1 MKKKGGKLKWIV
13 IIVIVIAAIS
23 MATKGGNNDSSTG
36 NTESNTASS
45 EKKDTKK
52 SEKKKIEYKNV
63 SASELMKALEDNA
76 AAASDKY
83 KGKYLRITGR
93 VSTIDSDCKYITVL
107 PGDDEYAII
116 GIQCNTQNDKQKN
129 DVKKLSKDKKIVV
142 KGKCTDVGEVMGYSL
157 DIDAMAQ

>member
-1 MKKKGGKLKWIV
+1 MKKKGSKLKWIV

-93 VSTIDSDCKYITVL
+93 VSTIDSDCKYIMVL
-107 PGDDEYAII
+107 EY
-116 GIQCNTQNDKQKN
+116 K
-129 DVKKLSKDKKIVV
+129 
-142 KGKCTDVGEVMGYSL
+142 
-157 DIDAMAQ
+157 

>member
-1 MKKKGGKLKWIV
+1 ML
-13 IIVIVIAAIS
+13 
-23 MATKGGNNDSSTG
+23 
-36 NTESNTASS
+36 
-45 EKKDTKK
+45 
-52 SEKKKIEYKNV
+52 
-63 SASELMKALEDNA
+63 LHL
-76 AAASDKY
+76 DKY

-107 PGDDEYAII
+107 ADDDEYAII